1 MALLFFSSSER
12 AMIDEIALHREE
24 LRDLCR
30 RYHVLR
36 LDLTGSA
43 ARDDFDPERSDV
55 DFLVEF
61 DRTHPEAMS
70 FDTYFGLKES
80 LERLL
85 GRPVDLVE
93 SSAVRNPYLKAE
105 FEQSRVA
112 LFEA

>member
-1 MALLFFSSSER
+1 
-12 AMIDEIALHREE
+12 
-24 LRDLCR
+24 
-30 RYHVLR
+30 
-36 LDLTGSA
+36 
-43 ARDDFDPERSDV
+43 
-55 DFLVEF
+55 
-61 DRTHPEAMS
+61 MS